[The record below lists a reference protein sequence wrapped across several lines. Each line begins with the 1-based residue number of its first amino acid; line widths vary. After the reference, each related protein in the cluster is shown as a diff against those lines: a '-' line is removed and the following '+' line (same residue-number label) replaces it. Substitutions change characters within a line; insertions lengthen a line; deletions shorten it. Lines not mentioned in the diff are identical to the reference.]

1 MIMKQLERL
10 LWAMLRWVAVA
21 ICWLIGGLI
30 GAFIAT
36 AVLVVFLGIT
46 RITITDLVELVSGTL
61 VVLSYLVTGDW
72 LAGKANTFFINF
84 SWNKKVKPE
93 MSVSPT

>member
-1 MIMKQLERL
+1 MKQLERL

-46 RITITDLVELVSGTL
+46 RITITD
-61 VVLSYLVTGDW
+61 
-72 LAGKANTFFINF
+72 
-84 SWNKKVKPE
+84 
-93 MSVSPT
+93 